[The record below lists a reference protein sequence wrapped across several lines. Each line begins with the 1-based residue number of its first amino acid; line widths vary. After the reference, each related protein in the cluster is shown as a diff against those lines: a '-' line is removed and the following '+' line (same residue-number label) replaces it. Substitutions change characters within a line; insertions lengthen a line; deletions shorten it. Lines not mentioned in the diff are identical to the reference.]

1 MNSTYRDIAAAIA
14 DSPVVDTHDHLRPA
28 AQLPE
33 PMTVAGLLRSSF
45 IARSMRDADGSPT
58 GSVDDRTVSRWAEN
72 TWEATADV
80 IAKVRF
86 TSYYH
91 WLLRGL
97 VELYD
102 LPQPELTS
110 AGWEQLNAELPARYS
125 DPAWPGTVLDRAH
138 IETVI
143 WDPFWRPGTWEGHDP
158 RLLPSFRIS
167 SALVAFHPDAVDYVG
182 CNLIRD
188 WSGHFNLDVRAL
200 SDLEELIDRLLD
212 ENVRAGCRSL
222 KSPIAYDRS
231 LAIGPGKRTDAE
243 KVVGRAPANV
253 TEDEGRA
260 FGDYVM
266 RFLLDRARDRGL
278 VVQVHTGMA
287 RLSGSNPLLLA
298 SQIEQ
303 YPEVVFDVFH
313 GGYPWIHEVG
323 ALAQNYPNVRL
334 NLAWLPQLTT
344 EAAVVALKE
353 WLQVVPQTD
362 RISWGADS
370 WTVEEMYGALVGA
383 KHVVSRALSEFVDE
397 GYLNLG
403 EAIDAASSVLYG
415 GGRAIYGPSAAP
427 TPGNAS

>member
-1 MNSTYRDIAAAIA
+1 MNSTYRDIATAIA

-28 AQLPE
+28 AQLPQ
-33 PMTVAGLLRSSF
+33 PMTLAGLFRTSF
-45 IARSMRDADGSPT
+45 VARAMRDADGSPT
-58 GSVDDRTVSRWAEN
+58 GAVDDRTVSRWAEN

-102 LPQPELTS
+102 LPQPELTP
-110 AGWEQLNAELPARYS
+110 AAWEQLNAELPARYS
-125 DPAWPGTVLDRAH
+125 DPTWPGRVLDRAH
-138 IETVI
+138 VETVI

-167 SALVAFHPDAVDYVG
+167 SALVAFHADAVDYVG

-188 WSGHFNLDVRAL
+188 WSAHFNLDVRTL
-200 SDLEELIDRLLD
+200 SDLEVLIDRLLD
-212 ENVRAGCRSL
+212 ENIRAGCRSL

-231 LAIGPGKRTDAE
+231 LAIGPGTRTGAE
-243 KVVGRAPANV
+243 KIFGRAPGSV
-253 TEDEGRA
+253 TEEEGRA

-266 RFLLDRARDRGL
+266 RFLLDRARERRL

-370 WTVEEMYGALVGA
+370 WTVEEMYGALAGA
-383 KHVVSRALSEFVDE
+383 KHVLSRALSEFVDE
-397 GYLNLG
+397 GYLGLE

-415 GGRAIYGPSAAP
+415 GGRAIYGTSAGP
-427 TPGNAS
+427 TLGNAS

>member
-1 MNSTYRDIAAAIA
+1 MNSTYREIANAIA

-28 AQLPE
+28 AQLAK
-33 PMTVAGLLRSSF
+33 PMTVAGLFRSSF

-58 GSVDDRTVSRWAEN
+58 GAVDDRTVSRWAEN
-72 TWEATADV
+72 TWEATAEV
-80 IAKVRF
+80 IARVRF

-102 LPQPELTS
+102 LPQAELTR

-125 DPAWPGTVLDRAH
+125 DPNWPAVVLDRAH

-158 RLLPSFRIS
+158 RLVPSFRIS
-167 SALVAFHPDAVDYVG
+167 SALVAYHPASVDYVG

-188 WSGHFNLDVRAL
+188 WSGHFNIDVRTL
-200 SDLEELIDRLLD
+200 SDLERLIDQLLD
-212 ENVRAGCRSL
+212 QNIRAGCRSL

-231 LAIGPGKRTDAE
+231 LSIGPGLRSSAE
-243 KVVGRAPANV
+243 KVFGRAPDDV
-253 TEDEGRA
+253 TEIEARA
-260 FGDYVM
+260 FGDYIM
-266 RFLLDRARDRGL
+266 RFLLDRARDHRL

-287 RLSGSNPLLLA
+287 RLAGSNPMLLA

-303 YPEVVFDVFH
+303 YPDVVFDIFH

-334 NLAWLPQLTT
+334 NLVWLPQLTT
-344 EAAVVALKE
+344 EVAVLAVKE

-370 WTVEEMYGALVGA
+370 WTVEEMYGALLGA
-383 KHVVSRALSEFVDE
+383 KHVLSRALSEFVEE
-397 GYLNLG
+397 GYLDLKG
-403 EAIDAASSVLYG
+403 AIDAASSVLYG
-415 GGRAIYGPSAAP
+415 GGRAIYGSA
-427 TPGNAS
+427 S